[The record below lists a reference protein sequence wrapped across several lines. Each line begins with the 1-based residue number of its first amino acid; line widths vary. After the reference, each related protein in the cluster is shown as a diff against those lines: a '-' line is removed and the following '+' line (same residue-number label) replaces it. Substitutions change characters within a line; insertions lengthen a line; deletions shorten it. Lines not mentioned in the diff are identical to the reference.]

1 MHDNRGHFVA
11 QVDLAYPSRRP
22 AIELDSIRWHH
33 NSESFVNDRR
43 RRNRLQAIGWDVLN
57 FTWGDYSE
65 RPRELCAV
73 VAKAYA
79 AAGPV

>member
-1 MHDNRGHFVA
+1 MYDDGGQFVA
-11 QVDLAYPSRRP
+11 QVDLAYPSRRL

-57 FTWGDYSE
+57 FTWQDYSE
-65 RPRELCAV
+65 QPAELCAV
-73 VAKAYA
+73 VAKAFA
-79 AAGPV
+79 TAGSG